1 MVSVHENY
9 IIHITDEN
17 FYIQPYPNKTEEILV
32 ICRFTNECKLSIN
45 SLIPDTP
52 NQIICHGILGSIRL
66 ISGYYL
72 LVISS
77 KTKIGSLLG
86 NDIYRVENFELI
98 SYVKNEQNK
107 LMENENK
114 SNEVSKKMI
123 HSVLQA
129 SYFYF
134 SYTYDL
140 THSLQ
145 QLNNFSPDFIS
156 QPLLHRANPNYVWN
170 SFLINTLDPRKEF
183 SNYMLPLLHGIISM
197 NKLKYNDKTVEFA
210 LISRRS
216 NLNAG
221 TRFNVRGIDDEG
233 NPANFV
239 ETEQIVISMDVSC
252 SFVQIRGS
260 IPIYWTQKTNLK
272 YKPKIII
279 DESKNHNE
287 GFQKHLN
294 THLKHYENKVLIN
307 LINAHGMEGNLEK
320 RFQECYRLINEPNLK
335 YEFFDFHK
343 QCGKDRWDRL
353 SILINRLANDQD
365 SFGYFCVNKNGTVLN
380 SQTGVFRTNCIDCL
394 DRTNVVQSLLAKR
407 VLQIQLIKLSVIS
420 ENDSVETNY
429 ELHQVF
435 RDMWADNGDFLSKQ
449 YAGTGALKADFTRT
463 GKRTTYGM
471 VRDGVNSLHRYYLN
485 NFQDGFRQDSIDLFL
500 GNYDIHKDD
509 GKLVHQSQQEKLDL
523 KYLAL
528 PIIALGTFSM
538 FIMSLMIPG
547 DSYQEQLTF
556 VLFWAFGTMVTLS
569 IIILYGKEFVNTP
582 KFVQKVKK
590 Q

>member
-1 MVSVHENY
+1 MHENY

-17 FYIQPYPNKTEEILV
+17 FYIQPYPNKTEEVLV
-32 ICRFTNECKLSIN
+32 ICRVTNDCKRTIMN
-45 SLIPDTP
+45 LIPETP
-52 NQIICHGILGSIRL
+52 NKIICQGILGSIRL

-72 LVISS
+72 LVVSS
-77 KTKIGSLLG
+77 KLKVGTLLG
-86 NDIYRVENFELI
+86 NDIYRVDNFELI
-98 SYVKNEQNK
+98 SYVKNENK

-114 SNEVSKKMI
+114 SNEMSKRMI
-123 HSVLQA
+123 HSVLQTD
-129 SYFYF
+129 YFYF

-145 QLNNFSPDFIS
+145 QLNNTSPDFIN
-156 QPLLHRANPNYVWN
+156 QPLFNRADPKFVWN
-170 SFLINTLDPRKEF
+170 KFLIETLDSRREF
-183 SNYMLPLLHGIISM
+183 SNYMLPLLHGIISI
-197 NKLKYNDKTVEFA
+197 NSQKLSDKTVELA

-216 NLNAG
+216 ALNAG
-221 TRFNVRGIDDEG
+221 TRFNVRGVDEEG

-239 ETEQIVISMDVSC
+239 ETEQILIHMDMSC
-252 SFVQIRGS
+252 SFIQIRGS
-260 IPIYWTQKTNLK
+260 IPIFWTQKTNLK
-272 YKPKIII
+272 YKPLIKI
-279 DESKNHNE
+279 DDSKNHNE
-287 GFQKHLN
+287 VFQKHLN
-294 THLKHYENKVLIN
+294 NQLRDFENKVLIN

-320 RFQECYRLINEPNLK
+320 HFQESYKLINEPNLK

-365 SFGYFCVNKNGTVLN
+365 SFGYFCVNKSGTVLN

-407 VLQIQLIKLSVIS
+407 MLQIQLIKLSVLS
-420 ENDSVETNY
+420 EVDSIESNF
-429 ELHQVF
+429 ELHQTF

-463 GKRTTYGM
+463 GKRTTYGLA
-471 VRDGVNSLHRYYLN
+471 RDGINSLTRYYLN

-509 GKLVHQSQQEKLDL
+509 GKLIHQSLQEKLDM

-538 FIMSLMIPG
+538 LIMSLMIPG
-547 DSYQEQLTF
+547 DSYQEQMTYI
-556 VLFWAFGTMVTLS
+556 LFWAFGTMVTLS
-569 IIILYGKEFVNTP
+569 VIIFYGKEFVNAP
-582 KFVQKVKK
+582 KFVHKVKK

>member
-1 MVSVHENY
+1 MHENY

-17 FYIQPYPNKTEEILV
+17 FYIQPYPNKTEEVLV
-32 ICRFTNECKLSIN
+32 ICRVTNDCKRTIMN
-45 SLIPDTP
+45 LIPETP
-52 NQIICHGILGSIRL
+52 NKIICHGILGSIRL

-72 LVISS
+72 LVVSS
-77 KTKIGSLLG
+77 KLKVGTLLG

-98 SYVKNEQNK
+98 SYVKNENK

-114 SNEVSKKMI
+114 SNEMSKRMI
-123 HSVLQA
+123 HSVLQTD
-129 SYFYF
+129 YFYF

-145 QLNNFSPDFIS
+145 QLNNTSPDFIN
-156 QPLLHRANPNYVWN
+156 QPLFNRADPKFVWN
-170 SFLINTLDPRKEF
+170 KFLIETLDSRREF
-183 SNYMLPLLHGIISM
+183 TNYMLPLVHGIISI
-197 NKLKYNDKTVEFA
+197 NSQKLSDKTVELA

-216 NLNAG
+216 ALNAG
-221 TRFNVRGIDDEG
+221 TRFNVRGVDEEG

-239 ETEQIVISMDVSC
+239 ETEQILIHMDMSC
-252 SFVQIRGS
+252 SFIQIRGS
-260 IPIYWTQKTNLK
+260 IPIFWTQKTNLK
-272 YKPKIII
+272 YKPLIKI
-279 DESKNHNE
+279 DDSKNHNE
-287 GFQKHLN
+287 VFQKHLN
-294 THLKHYENKVLIN
+294 NQLRDFENKVLIN

-320 RFQECYRLINEPNLK
+320 RFQESYKLINEPNLK

-365 SFGYFCVNKNGTVLN
+365 SFGYFCVNKSGTVLN

-407 VLQIQLIKLSVIS
+407 MLQIQLIKLSVLS
-420 ENDSVETNY
+420 EVDSIESNF
-429 ELHQVF
+429 ELHQTF

-463 GKRTTYGM
+463 GKRTTYGLA
-471 VRDGVNSLHRYYLN
+471 RDGINSLTRYYLN

-509 GKLVHQSQQEKLDL
+509 GKLIHQSLQERLDM

-538 FIMSLMIPG
+538 LIMSLMIPG
-547 DSYQEQLTF
+547 DSYQEQMTYI
-556 VLFWAFGTMVTLS
+556 LFWAFGTMVTLS
-569 IIILYGKEFVNTP
+569 VDRKSV
-582 KFVQKVKK
+582 V
-590 Q
+590 